1 MKIVEFED
9 KYRDDM
15 IFMVLEAKNALGV
28 LPRLNND
35 LLDIRSNYYEAGTKF
50 WLAIDD
56 NDRVVGCLGYE
67 DLGFGAAKLHRFY
80 VKSTM
85 KRQGIGSKLLE
96 TAEAAITNAGYREIL
111 VHLGGPEFFE
121 SRAFYTKK
129 EFIEYQPNWMKKIIN

>member
-1 MKIVEFED
+1 MKIIEFED

-28 LPRLNND
+28 EPRLNND
-35 LLDIRSNYYEAGTKF
+35 LLDIKSNYYENGTKF

-80 VKSTM
+80 VKASL
-85 KRQGIGSKLLE
+85 KRQGIGSQLLQI
-96 TAEAAITNAGYREIL
+96 AEQSIANAGYKEIL

-129 EFIEYQPNWMKKIIN
+129 EFIEYQHNWMKKILN